1 LKGGSVEGDNLKIK
15 LTKKPKNPIIIEG
28 FPGFGLVGTI
38 STEFLIDHLK
48 TEMIGRIMIDEI
60 PAMVAIHDQK
70 VVQPLGVFYNKK
82 YNIVILHAISST
94 QGVEW
99 KMADIVNQLA
109 NELKAKEIIGL
120 EGVGSTSGSNSGRTF
135 FYTNNEKKTKALS
148 KIADPLK
155 EGIII
160 GVTGAL
166 LLRVEKIP
174 LTCIFAEAATNL
186 PDSKAAANIIE
197 VLDKYLGLD
206 VETKPLLKQAEK
218 FEDKLKSIM
227 SQKQQVEEMTDK
239 KKQLSYVG

>member
-1 LKGGSVEGDNLKIK
+1 MKIK

-48 TEMIGRIMIDEI
+48 TEMIGKIMMDEI

-99 KMADIVNQLA
+99 KMADVVNELA

-120 EGVGSTSGSNSGRTF
+120 EGVGSTSGANSGRTF
-135 FYTNNEKKTKALS
+135 FYANNEKKS
-148 KIADPLK
+148 KVLAKITEPLK

-186 PDSKAAANIIE
+186 PDSKAAAKIIE

-218 FEDKLKSIM
+218 FEDKLKNIM

>member
-1 LKGGSVEGDNLKIK
+1 MEIK

-48 TEMIGRIMIDEI
+48 TEMIGKIMVDEI
-60 PAMVAIHDQK
+60 PAMVAIHESK
-70 VVQPLGVFYNKK
+70 VVQPLGIFYNKK

-99 KMADIVNQLA
+99 KMAEVVSQLA
-109 NELKAKEIIGL
+109 NQLKAKEIIGL

-135 FYTNNEKKTKALS
+135 FYANNEKKAKVLA
-148 KIADPLK
+148 KITEPLK

-197 VLDKYLGLD
+197 VLDKYLGLK
-206 VETKPLLKQAEK
+206 VETKPLMKQAEK
-218 FEDKLKSIM
+218 FEDKLKNIL
-227 SQKQQVEEMTDK
+227 SQKQQAEELSTDK